1 MSKLPLPHFSS
12 ALQNYKIPKK
22 QNLQSVI
29 VIPESSSFNKSRRG
43 HESQSRKTGAKKVE
57 HRKPEKF
64 QKAKYMCEV
73 LRRPDITYNTHRSK
87 PKERL
92 QVLSKEK
99 QHSTVSIAI
108 QVEAPDNKIDPIE
121 LSKPQSETSEPNL
134 TSDIK
139 SKKGRVR
146 CPECRRRHS
155 RKDCPVILDKRS
167 LRVAVHSRPPVASP
181 NSPMSTTA
189 EPKSIRQSAAKVT
202 SNVSFEE
209 EMQLSEEVDEELL
222 WYGSLDNIENSESE
236 DVSLFISKREVEWIE
251 KDD

>member
-1 MSKLPLPHFSS
+1 MSELPLAHFSS

-22 QNLQSVI
+22 QKLQSVI
-29 VIPESSSFNKSRRG
+29 VIPEFSSFNKSRQR

-64 QKAKYMCEV
+64 KKAKYKCKVM
-73 LRRPDITYNTHRSK
+73 RRPDITYNTHRSE

-92 QVLSKEK
+92 QELSKEK

-108 QVEAPDNKIDPIE
+108 QVEAPDNKIDPTE

-189 EPKSIRQSAAKVT
+189 EPKSVRQSAAKVT
-202 SNVSFEE
+202 SNVYFEE
-209 EMQLSEEVDEELL
+209 EMQSSEEVDEEL
-222 WYGSLDNIENSESE
+222 GGTG
-236 DVSLFISKREVEWIE
+236 R
-251 KDD
+251 